1 MSQDAGRTW
10 AACQLAR
17 RANGRATDHPPDESS
32 AAPRPNETRRRRREF
47 DGGGGVGGGCDR
59 ISRSVTLHDL
69 ALPCGVETMIA
80 RAFGLVDKAWK
91 RTPASTPPRRRSNLP
106 ALLRRLHS
114 RPAQPEI
121 FREEGPLLQNNSGGA
136 PPRLDFIS
144 EQNMSKQCYNVN
156 TVTSADSAVDSIRDT
171 VEGSF
176 DQRFATLKSIGKDRV
191 KDSELELLL
200 KKKSAPV
207 CYVWFDPTPFMRISQ
222 GIMTTLSVN
231 KMVKSGCKVKI
242 LMADWIAQMN
252 RNIGGNLSEMRTIG
266 LYNIEM
272 WKAAG
277 MALDRVEIVWL
288 SDEISR
294 LADEY
299 WPLAIDVARKTTVS
313 RIKRYCERRDLI
325 EEITAA
331 DIFYLS
337 FQCATILFQKVDIW
351 LLGMDQHEAN
361 LLAREYCKCVKRRNK
376 PVAVSYKGNP
386 CLEYI
391 KYIILPWYGKFE
403 VVREKE
409 DGGNK
414 TFLSMEEITADYVS
428 GVLHPGDMKL
438 ALAKSLIKI
447 LQPVHDHFRSNAEAK
462 KALQGIELGK
472 PLTALGGSSRWAKE
486 FRIYDAKAKHVTLY

>member
-1 MSQDAGRTW
+1 
-10 AACQLAR
+10 
-17 RANGRATDHPPDESS
+17 
-32 AAPRPNETRRRRREF
+32 
-47 DGGGGVGGGCDR
+47 
-59 ISRSVTLHDL
+59 
-69 ALPCGVETMIA
+69 MIA
-80 RAFGLVDKAWK
+80 RVFGLVGKAWK
-91 RTPASTPPRRRSNLP
+91 RTPASTSPHRRSDLP
-106 ALLRRLHS
+106 TLLRRLHS
-114 RPAQPEI
+114 RSAQPEI
-121 FREEGPLLQNNSGGA
+121 FREERHLLQNNSGGA

-144 EQNMSKQCYNVN
+144 EQNWSKQCYNVN
-156 TVTSADSAVDSIRDT
+156 TVTSADSTVDSIRDT

-176 DQRFATLKSIGKDRV
+176 DQRFATLKSIGEDRV
-191 KDSELELLL
+191 KDRELELLL

-207 CYVWFDPTPFMRISQ
+207 CHVWCDPTPFMRISQ
-222 GIMTTLSVN
+222 GIITTLSVN

-252 RNIGGNLSEMRTIG
+252 HNIDGNLNKMRTIG

-294 LADEY
+294 HADEY
-299 WPLAIDVARKTTVS
+299 WPLAIDIARKTTVR
-313 RIKRYCERRDLI
+313 RIKRCCGRRDPM
-325 EEITAA
+325 EEFTAA
-331 DIFYLS
+331 DIFYPS

-361 LLAREYCKCVKRRNK
+361 LLARAYCKRVKRQNK
-376 PVAVSYKGNP
+376 PVAVDISRKIKNAFCPPKLVEGNP

-391 KYIILPWYGKFE
+391 KYIVLPWYGKFE

-414 TFLSMEEITADYVS
+414 TFLSMKELTADYVS

-438 ALAKSLIKI
+438 ALAN
-447 LQPVHDHFRSNAEAK
+447 RSMITSEAVLK
-462 KALQGIELGK
+462 PKKHCKALRAE
-472 PLTALGGSSRWAKE
+472 
-486 FRIYDAKAKHVTLY
+486 

>member
-1 MSQDAGRTW
+1 
-10 AACQLAR
+10 
-17 RANGRATDHPPDESS
+17 
-32 AAPRPNETRRRRREF
+32 
-47 DGGGGVGGGCDR
+47 
-59 ISRSVTLHDL
+59 
-69 ALPCGVETMIA
+69 MIA
-80 RAFGLVDKAWK
+80 RAFGLVGKAWK
-91 RTPASTPPRRRSNLP
+91 RTPASTPPRRRSDLP

-114 RPAQPEI
+114 RSAQPEI
-121 FREEGPLLQNNSGGA
+121 FREERPQLQNNSGGA
-136 PPRLDFIS
+136 PPRLDLIS
-144 EQNMSKQCYNVN
+144 EQNWSKQCYNVN

-176 DQRFATLKSIGKDRV
+176 DQRFATLKSIGEDRV

-207 CYVWFDPTPFMRISQ
+207 CYVWCDPTPFMRISQ
-222 GIMTTLSVN
+222 GIITTLSVN

-288 SDEISR
+288 SDQISR

-299 WPLAIDVARKTTVS
+299 WPLAIDVARKTT
-313 RIKRYCERRDLI
+313 
-325 EEITAA
+325 
-331 DIFYLS
+331 
-337 FQCATILFQKVDIW
+337 VDIW

-361 LLAREYCKCVKRRNK
+361 LLAREYCKRVKRRNK
-376 PVAVSYKGNP
+376 PVAVSHKKLPNLLQYPEEEHRRNPFLAIFMDDSTVDISRKIKHAFCPPKLAEGNP

-414 TFLSMEEITADYVS
+414 TFLSMEELTADYVS

-438 ALAKSLIKI
+438 ASQI
-447 LQPVHDHFRSNAEAK
+447 H
-462 KALQGIELGK
+462 
-472 PLTALGGSSRWAKE
+472 
-486 FRIYDAKAKHVTLY
+486 

>member
-1 MSQDAGRTW
+1 
-10 AACQLAR
+10 
-17 RANGRATDHPPDESS
+17 
-32 AAPRPNETRRRRREF
+32 
-47 DGGGGVGGGCDR
+47 
-59 ISRSVTLHDL
+59 
-69 ALPCGVETMIA
+69 MIA
-80 RAFGLVDKAWK
+80 RAFGLVGKAWK
-91 RTPASTPPRRRSNLP
+91 RTPASTPPRRRSDLP

-114 RPAQPEI
+114 RSAQPEI
-121 FREEGPLLQNNSGGA
+121 FREERPHLQNNSGGA
-136 PPRLDFIS
+136 PPRLDLIS
-144 EQNMSKQCYNVN
+144 EQNWSKQCYNVN
-156 TVTSADSAVDSIRDT
+156 TMTSADSAVDSIRDT

-176 DQRFATLKSIGKDRV
+176 DQRFATLKSIGEDRV

-207 CYVWFDPTPFMRISQ
+207 CYVWCDPTPFMRISQ
-222 GIMTTLSVN
+222 GIITTLSVN
-231 KMVKSGCKVKI
+231 KMVKSGYKVKI

-313 RIKRYCERRDLI
+313 IIKRCCGRDLI
-325 EEITAA
+325 EEFTAA

-361 LLAREYCKCVKRRNK
+361 LLAREYCKRVKRRNK
-376 PVAVSYKGNP
+376 PVAVSHKKLPNLLQYPEEEHRRNPFLAIFMDDSTVDISRKIKHAFCPPKLAEGNP

-414 TFLSMEEITADYVS
+414 TFLSMEELTADYVS

-438 ALAKSLIKI
+438 ALANSLIKI
-447 LQPVHDHFRSNAEAK
+447 LQPVYDHFKSNAEAK
-462 KALQGIELGK
+462 KALQGIEK
-472 PLTALGGSSRWAKE
+472 YYK
-486 FRIYDAKAKHVTLY
+486 I

>member
-1 MSQDAGRTW
+1 
-10 AACQLAR
+10 
-17 RANGRATDHPPDESS
+17 
-32 AAPRPNETRRRRREF
+32 
-47 DGGGGVGGGCDR
+47 
-59 ISRSVTLHDL
+59 
-69 ALPCGVETMIA
+69 MIA
-80 RAFGLVDKAWK
+80 RAFGLVGKAWK
-91 RTPASTPPRRRSNLP
+91 RTPASTPPRRRSDLP

-114 RPAQPEI
+114 RSAQPEI
-121 FREEGPLLQNNSGGA
+121 FREERPHLQNNSGGA
-136 PPRLDFIS
+136 PPRLDLIS
-144 EQNMSKQCYNVN
+144 EQNWSKQCYNVN
-156 TVTSADSAVDSIRDT
+156 TMTSADSAVDSIRDT

-176 DQRFATLKSIGKDRV
+176 DQRFATLKSIGEDRV

-207 CYVWFDPTPFMRISQ
+207 CYVWCDPTPFMRISQ
-222 GIMTTLSVN
+222 GIITTLSVN
-231 KMVKSGCKVKI
+231 KMVKSGYKVKI

-299 WPLAIDVARKTTVS
+299 WPLAIDVARKTTV
-313 RIKRYCERRDLI
+313 
-325 EEITAA
+325 
-331 DIFYLS
+331 
-337 FQCATILFQKVDIW
+337 DIW

-361 LLAREYCKCVKRRNK
+361 LLAREYCKRVKRRNK
-376 PVAVSYKGNP
+376 PVAVSHKKLPNLLQYPEEEHRRNPFLAIFMDDSTVDISRKIKHAFCPPKLAEGNP

-414 TFLSMEEITADYVS
+414 TFLSMEELTADYVS

-438 ALAKSLIKI
+438 ALANSLIKI
-447 LQPVHDHFRSNAEAK
+447 LQPVYDHFKSNAEAK
-462 KALQGIELGK
+462 KALQGIEK
-472 PLTALGGSSRWAKE
+472 YYK
-486 FRIYDAKAKHVTLY
+486 I